1 MYHYLHHQIC
11 LSLVQATTLVFYQ
24 VISHEFCLHQLQV
37 LSHHLHQVYFIVS
50 AHLLSALIVQKP
62 GMIVMAQSIIAR
74 GICKRKTVLIMVTII
89 ETLIKL
95 QMKRAVLVE
104 EEPTLALQ
112 VLPPVTATAIYLLS
126 LPKLVPIL
134 H

>member
-1 MYHYLHHQIC
+1 
-11 LSLVQATTLVFYQ
+11 
-24 VISHEFCLHQLQV
+24 
-37 LSHHLHQVYFIVS
+37 
-50 AHLLSALIVQKP
+50 
-62 GMIVMAQSIIAR
+62 MIVMEQSIIAR
-74 GICKRKTVLIMVTII
+74 GIRKRKTVLIMVTII